1 MPPNLTPV
9 DDVLDEIRS
18 IIKWCKESAS
28 PLGYFAALYLR
39 VTLAI
44 KQAIQDDRFDDG
56 KRMVDFDVTFARH
69 YFDAFY
75 AHRDG
80 KKVPPQVWQVG
91 FEDHDGKDPLI
102 ILQQLMTAM
111 NAHID
116 LDLGVVTDEIRRKHP
131 KASVQSLHH
140 DFTAVNTVLSSQIP
154 GVLNAICGVSPGT
167 KTYRKWAGDNFV
179 KAGLGVFREDAWRF
193 ACALAALPAAQRK
206 NMIALRDTM
215 CAPLGRWYIHPVPSE
230 WIVDDIRQQEST
242 DVAHI
247 IDVLASKPAVSPKKL
262 W

>member
-18 IIKWCKESAS
+18 IIKWCKDSES

-44 KQAIQDDRFDDG
+44 KQAIEDDRFDDG
-56 KRMVDFDVTFARH
+56 QRMVDFDVAFARH
-69 YFDAFY
+69 YFDAFD
-75 AHRDG
+75 AHRNG
-80 KKVPPQVWQVG
+80 KTDPPQAWKVA
-91 FEDHDGKDPLI
+91 FEDRDGQNPLI

-116 LDLGVVTDEIRRKHP
+116 LDLGVVTDEIRRKYP
-131 KASVQSLHH
+131 KAPVDSLHH

-154 GVLNAICGVSPGT
+154 GVLNAICAVSPET
-167 KTYRKWAGDNFV
+167 KTYRKWANDDFV

-193 ACALAALPAAQRK
+193 SCALAALTTAQRK
-206 NMIALRDTM
+206 KMIGLRDTM
-215 CAPLGRWYIHPVPSE
+215 CAGLGKWYIHPVPSV